1 MSYDGPGIYNMS
13 EREYFA
19 DPVPGGSLSHSGA
32 KLILEAPAK
41 FKHDVL
47 DCSPTPPTDAMIFG
61 SAVHCAVLN
70 PQDRDELVVVVD
82 SDTWRGKDV
91 QEARKDAI
99 AADRAPVL
107 AKDWAKAERMAE
119 VVRAHPIAGQILGDP
134 DAVAERSLFWEAD
147 GITKR
152 ARVDFMGGRNKD
164 RYVWGDYKTT
174 PDASPLNFPKSVVNY
189 GYHTQQ
195 AHYGEGIAALTGE
208 RDAAF
213 IIIAQ
218 EKTEPYLVTVFQLW
232 SDLVVMGEQRMQRAV
247 QVYKRC
253 METGEWP
260 GYSDTVEKA
269 VAPTWADYEHAYNL
283 EQWGM
288 AS

>member
-1 MSYDGPGIYNMS
+1 
-13 EREYFA
+13 
-19 DPVPGGSLSHSGA
+19 VPGGSLSHSGA

-82 SDTWRGKDV
+82 SDTWRGKDA
-91 QEARKDAI
+91 QEAKKDAI
-99 AADRAPVL
+99 ATDRAPVL

-119 VVRAHPIAGQILGDP
+119 VVRAHPIAGPFIK
-134 DAVAERSLFWEAD
+134 DATMFERAVFWEAD
-147 GITKR
+147 GIVKR
-152 ARVDFMGGRNKD
+152 CKPDFMGGRNNGIFA
-164 RYVWGDYKTT
+164 WGDYKTT
-174 PDASPLNFPKSVVNY
+174 TDASQAAFSKAVANF
-189 GYHTQQ
+189 GYHTGF
-195 AHYGEGIAALTGE
+195 AHYDEGIRAVTGE
-208 RDAAF
+208 PETSF
-213 IIIAQ
+213 VIIAQ
-218 EKTEPYLVTVFQLW
+218 EKTEPYLVNVFVLS
-232 SDLVVMGEQRMQRAV
+232 SDYKQMGEQRMQRAV

-260 GYSDTVEKA
+260 GYSDITKA
-269 VAPTWADYEHAYNL
+269 TAPTWADYEHAYNL